1 MLAFGQ
7 VCTLTTKKG
16 GNRKMGKIILLAA
29 ILVAVAGAF
38 LLSHWATYSPY
49 NQTKPLTAKKAL
61 SQVIKKEKPK
71 EKPVPTAQA
80 KKPEQ
85 DSGLLSGYKET
96 KDDKGVKQK
105 KQQVIIFKGDTP
117 GGASL
122 SVTLNQENQGGKR

>member
-7 VCTLTTKKG
+7 VCTLITNKG

-61 SQVIKKEKPK
+61 SQVIKK

-122 SVTLNQENQGGKR
+122 SVTLNQENQGGVR

>member
-1 MLAFGQ
+1 
-7 VCTLTTKKG
+7 
-16 GNRKMGKIILLAA
+16 MGKIILLAA

-61 SQVIKKEKPK
+61 SQVIKKEKP
-71 EKPVPTAQA
+71 VPTAQA

-96 KDDKGVKQK
+96 KDDKGVKQN